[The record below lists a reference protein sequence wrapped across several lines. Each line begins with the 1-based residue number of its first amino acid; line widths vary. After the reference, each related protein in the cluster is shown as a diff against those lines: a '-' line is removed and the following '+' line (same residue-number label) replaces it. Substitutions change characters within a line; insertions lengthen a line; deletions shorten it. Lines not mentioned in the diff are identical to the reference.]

1 MKTHG
6 SYKKVILDEKI
17 SITAS
22 ESSLSIPQQQFHFS
36 DVLQVD

>member
-6 SYKKVILDEKI
+6 SYKEVILDEKI

-22 ESSLSIPQQQFHFS
+22 ESILSIPQQQSHFS
-36 DVLQVD
+36 YVLQVD